1 MVCLPH
7 IVYWI
12 FEFQWTEIREYG
24 IWEIPSGCA
33 NFTYTSPRIIYSMGP
48 EEYQNETL
56 LLVEGIFFTLIP
68 SIILPIV
75 TIVLIYFL
83 KTMKRSTASNNNN
96 HNARSTK
103 MVALV
108 TVTFLLATVPLGITY
123 LYQHTDFSF
132 GIRLDLEIYVVQF
145 QI

>member
-1 MVCLPH
+1 
-7 IVYWI
+7 
-12 FEFQWTEIREYG
+12 
-24 IWEIPSGCA
+24 
-33 NFTYTSPRIIYSMGP
+33 MGP